1 MSLKK
6 AILKDIDDA
15 RNGKVITIPFAQPKL
30 GKHVYSGKNLYHLIG
45 GAGGSGKSAWVD
57 FHYVLSPYSWYLKHG
72 EEENVSLKIILRSM
86 ERSKKMRVQKW
97 IALKLYIKH
106 QILIDV
112 PNIMSWGLSKSRL
125 TDDVYQLICTELDW
139 FEQMEDVVEIVDG
152 STNPTGVFHHAEK
165 YALSQGI
172 LYQPQVID
180 GELKTLKKVDF
191 KNYKVASPDE
201 HRLYGKENLERTY
214 VPKNPRHLTIHVT
227 DHVQAMRGEK
237 GLSDK
242 QNLDTHSSYS
252 RELRDLYNFMIVNV
266 SQLNRGVAETARRV
280 STELLPED
288 KDFAG
293 SSNLYFD
300 CDMAGILFN
309 PIKYNMDKIAGYE
322 VKRMES
328 HEGINRLRTFHLLKN
343 TYGADNLIF
352 AYLFVGENGLFN
364 ELPKPEQTDYYSYAN
379 PAFKLNLTER

>member
-1 MSLKK
+1 MPLKQD
-6 AILKDIDDA
+6 ILKDIDDA
-15 RNGKVITIPFAQPKL
+15 RSGKIITLPFSQPKL
-30 GKHVYSGKNLYHLIG
+30 GKHIYAGKNLYHLIG

-57 FHYVLSPYSWYLKHG
+57 FHYVIGPYMWYLKHG
-72 EEENVSLKIILRSM
+72 EEEDISLKIILRSM

-97 IALKLYIKH
+97 IALKLFLSHK
-106 QILIDV
+106 ILIDV
-112 PNIMSWGLSKSRL
+112 PNIMSWGMSKSRL
-125 TDDVYQLICTELDW
+125 TDEVYNLIVKELDW
-139 FEQMEDVVEIVDG
+139 FERMEDVVEIVDG
-152 STNPTGVFHHAEK
+152 STNPTGVYHHAEK
-165 YALSQGI
+165 HALSNGT
-172 LYQPQVID
+172 LYQPQIVD
-180 GELKTLKKVDF
+180 NVLKTLKKVDF
-191 KNYKVASPDE
+191 KNYKVANEKE
-201 HRLYGKENLERTY
+201 HALYGKENLEKTY
-214 VPKNPRHLTIHVT
+214 IPNNPRQLTIHIT
-227 DHVQAMRGEK
+227 DHVQAMRSEK

-242 QNLDTHSSYS
+242 QNLDLHSSYS

-309 PIKYNMDKIAGYE
+309 PIKYNMEKIAGYE
-322 VKRMES
+322 VKKMES

-343 TYGADNLIF
+343 TYGGDNLIF

-364 ELPKPEQTDYYSYAN
+364 ELPKPESTDYYSYAN
-379 PAFKLNLTER
+379 PACKLNLTEK